1 MKKIVFMLVFAL
13 TLALIVPAA
22 ASETEGGYD
31 RSLAGTVINVYNWG
45 QYISDGSD
53 GTLDVN
59 AEFTRRTG
67 IIVNYSTYD
76 SNETLYTKLKTGG
89 ASYDV
94 IIPSDYMVAKLIE
107 ENLLLPLNFDNIP
120 NYRYIDEEFKNK
132 SFDPGNAY
140 SVPYTWGCTGV
151 IYNTK
156 YLTDPVTGWDALWNE
171 KYSGKILMFENSR
184 DAFAVGALLL
194 GLDVNSTDP
203 ADLDA
208 IAEKLSEQ
216 RPLVQAYV
224 MDQCYEQ
231 MINEE
236 AWLVSY
242 YAGDFLQMQAENP
255 SLAFCLPKEGFN
267 LFIDSMCI
275 PVSCANKA
283 AAEAYINF
291 LCDPEIC
298 GRNLEAIGYSA
309 PNSAAK
315 AYISEETA
323 QNAVAYP
330 DSETLSRGVSFENL
344 PNDTIRYVNDLW
356 LKVRTGGRST
366 SWVIYAAAAAAVAG
380 VGIFFAIRRKKR
392 NNY

>member
-156 YLTDPVTGWDALWNE
+156 YVTDPVTGWDALWNE

-315 AYISEETA
+315 AYMSEETA

>member
-1 MKKIVFMLVFAL
+1 MKKIAFMLVFAL

-156 YLTDPVTGWDALWNE
+156 YVTDPVTGWDALWNE

-315 AYISEETA
+315 AYMSEETA

>member
-315 AYISEETA
+315 AYMSEETA

>member
-1 MKKIVFMLVFAL
+1 MKKIAFMLVFAL

-45 QYISDGSD
+45 QYISNGSD

-315 AYISEETA
+315 AYMSEETA